1 MSLSIKSFEDASQLT
16 LEFAAQIVSVLTQA
30 IAERGC
36 ASLVVSGGST
46 PVPLFGV
53 LANSVLD
60 WSRVVITLAD
70 ERWVSPSES
79 ASNERLVREH
89 LLVQHAAAAT
99 FVSPKTSHAD
109 ASDAIAEVNART
121 ANIPIPFDVVILGM
135 GEDGHTA
142 SLFPCSSQLQQG
154 LDTQQA
160 PGWLAVTPTTAPHQ
174 RISMNLSLLLQA
186 RNIYLHLT
194 GQKKR
199 AVLEHAIATND
210 ENQTPI
216 VAVINRTP
224 VTLMW
229 AP

>member
-1 MSLSIKSFEDASQLT
+1 MSLSINAFEDASQLNH
-16 LEFAAQIVSVLTQA
+16 EFAARIVAILAQA
-30 IAERGC
+30 IAERGR

-46 PVPLFGV
+46 PVPLFAE
-53 LANSVLD
+53 LANSILD

-70 ERWVSPSES
+70 ERWVSPTES

-89 LLVQHAAAAT
+89 LLVHRAAAAT
-99 FVSPKTSHAD
+99 FVSPKTFHAD
-109 ASDAIAEVNART
+109 ASEAIAEVNART
-121 ANIPIPFDVVILGM
+121 ANMPMPFDVVILGM

-142 SLFPCSSQLQQG
+142 SLFPCSAQLKQG
-154 LDTQQA
+154 LDTEQA

-186 RNIYLHLT
+186 RNLYLHLT
-194 GQKKR
+194 GSKKR
-199 AVLEHAIATND
+199 AVLEHAMAIND

-216 VAVINRTP
+216 VAVVNRTA